1 MELPKYIEL
10 RPDVMMGKPCLQGTR
25 VPVYLVREKLR
36 AGETA
41 DEILAA
47 YPQLT
52 QAHLIA
58 ALQYRSSTT
67 ET

>member
-1 MELPKYIEL
+1 MELPKNIEL

-25 VPVYLVREKLR
+25 VPVYLVLEKLG

-41 DEILAA
+41 DEILTA

-52 QAHLIA
+52 KAHIIA